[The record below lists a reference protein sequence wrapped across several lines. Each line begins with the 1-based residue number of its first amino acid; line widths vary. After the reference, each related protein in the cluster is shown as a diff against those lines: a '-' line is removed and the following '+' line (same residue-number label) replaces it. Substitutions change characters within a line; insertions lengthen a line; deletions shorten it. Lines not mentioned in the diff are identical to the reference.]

1 MSRPAFASP
10 RDEIVDTMINLTHL
24 SRAHRIVVAG
34 GDGIEL
40 YLALRRRGF
49 GFGVLASTCRT
60 PSARHSVGLIAG
72 DRCYQSIEATI
83 SQIGRLLCPAASLT
97 ISIESQESGLAA
109 KREQALVHAVEE
121 PPARRDEDDENVV
134 PAHALEERS
143 AFLDH
148 DGGEIHVVTFVCH
161 SQGPQ
166 KK

>member
-60 PSARHSVGLIAG
+60 PVARHSVGLIAG
-72 DRCYQSIEATI
+72 DRCYQAIEATI
-83 SQIGRLLCPAASLT
+83 GQIGPLLCPTASLT

-109 KREQALVHAVEE
+109 KVRTRLQRLGFRIEAGARCQQVFVLAAHREEAFQQFGAIA
-121 PPARRDEDDENVV
+121 NV
-134 PAHALEERS
+134 A
-143 AFLDH
+143 
-148 DGGEIHVVTFVCH
+148 
-161 SQGPQ
+161 
-166 KK
+166 

>member
-60 PSARHSVGLIAG
+60 PVARHSVGLIAG
-72 DRCYQSIEATI
+72 DRCYQAIEATI
-83 SQIGRLLCPAASLT
+83 GQIGPLLCPTASLT

-109 KREQALVHAVEE
+109 KVRTRLQKLGFRIEAGARCQQGFVLTAHREEAFQQLGAIA
-121 PPARRDEDDENVV
+121 NV
-134 PAHALEERS
+134 A
-143 AFLDH
+143 
-148 DGGEIHVVTFVCH
+148 
-161 SQGPQ
+161 
-166 KK
+166 

>member
-60 PSARHSVGLIAG
+60 PVARHSVGLIAG
-72 DRCYQSIEATI
+72 DRCYQAIEATI
-83 SQIGRLLCPAASLT
+83 GQIGPLLCPTASLT

-109 KREQALVHAVEE
+109 KVRTRLQRLGFRIEAGARCQQGFVLTAHREEAFQQLGAIA
-121 PPARRDEDDENVV
+121 NV
-134 PAHALEERS
+134 A
-143 AFLDH
+143 
-148 DGGEIHVVTFVCH
+148 
-161 SQGPQ
+161 
-166 KK
+166 

>member
-49 GFGVLASTCRT
+49 GFGVLASTCST
-60 PSARHSVGLIAG
+60 PVARHSVGLIAG
-72 DRCYQSIEATI
+72 DRCYQAIEATI
-83 SQIGRLLCPAASLT
+83 GQIGPLLCPTASLT

-109 KREQALVHAVEE
+109 KVRTRLQQLGFRIEAGARCQQGFVLTAHREEAFQQLGAIA
-121 PPARRDEDDENVV
+121 NV
-134 PAHALEERS
+134 A
-143 AFLDH
+143 
-148 DGGEIHVVTFVCH
+148 
-161 SQGPQ
+161 
-166 KK
+166 

>member
-109 KREQALVHAVEE
+109 KVRTRLQQLGFRIEAGARCQQGFVLAAHREEAFQQFGTIA
-121 PPARRDEDDENVV
+121 NV
-134 PAHALEERS
+134 A
-143 AFLDH
+143 
-148 DGGEIHVVTFVCH
+148 
-161 SQGPQ
+161 
-166 KK
+166 

>member
-24 SRAHRIVVAG
+24 SRAQRIVVAG

-60 PSARHSVGLIAG
+60 PLARHSVGLIAG

-109 KREQALVHAVEE
+109 KVRTRLQQLGFRIEAGARCQQGFVLAAHREEAFQHFGAIA
-121 PPARRDEDDENVV
+121 NV
-134 PAHALEERS
+134 A
-143 AFLDH
+143 
-148 DGGEIHVVTFVCH
+148 
-161 SQGPQ
+161 
-166 KK
+166 